1 MTRKEHYPD
10 MKYLYITILWAA
22 YCALHSY
29 LISIGFTS
37 FLSRQLK
44 HYYAF
49 FRVFYIAVST
59 VLLIP
64 LLNYSTQ
71 IDTQILFVDGLTLSI
86 VRKVLTAVS
95 LLIFFW
101 AFFFD
106 YDSLSFFGIRQM
118 LNFRKTAE
126 AHPPELKRSGLLGI
140 MRHPMYFALI
150 IFLWSGTYR
159 MVDIVVNCILTLY
172 VIIGTI
178 LEERKLLLEF
188 GDVYKKYQCEVPM
201 LIPFMKPRR

>member
-1 MTRKEHYPD
+1 
-10 MKYLYITILWAA
+10 MKYVYITILWAA

-29 LISIGFTS
+29 LISIGFTD
-37 FLSRQLK
+37 FLTRRLK
-44 HYYAF
+44 QYYAF
-49 FRVFYIAVST
+49 FRIFYIVVSIA
-59 VLLIP
+59 LIIP
-64 LLNYSTQ
+64 LINYTTQ
-71 IDTQILFVDGLTLSI
+71 LDTQIIIVDGLTLSI
-86 VRKVLTAVS
+86 VRKVLTVGS

-106 YDSLSFFGIRQM
+106 YDSLSFFGIRQI

-126 AHPPELKRSGLLGI
+126 THPPELKRNGLLGI

-188 GDVYKKYQCEVPM
+188 GDVYKKYQREVPM
-201 LIPFMKPRR
+201 LIPFMNPGKR